1 MFHFSMRSKQVSL
14 KSLIEATLK
23 QEVQNNISGKKIFY
37 FKFSFPFSVAQDILF
52 FQILLC

>member
-1 MFHFSMRSKQVSL
+1 MRSAQVSL

-37 FKFSFPFSVAQDILF
+37 FKYSFPFSVAQDIFF
-52 FQILLC
+52 FQILLR